1 MLQEQFRMP
10 EQETSEILFNTIS
23 LVMSGNTL
31 DVIIENIKT
40 RVNKTWTPDIYVEMW
55 NMISDLMIELE
66 LPILKARSRDEYAME
81 QEMSPWSIGMLP
93 DKENFK
99 NTKRLL
105 ISVMLK
111 RKFR

>member
-23 LVMSGNTL
+23 LVMSGDTL

-40 RVNKTWTPDIYVEMW
+40 RVNKAWTPYIYAEMW

-66 LPILKARSRDEYAME
+66 LPILKARSRDEYAM
-81 QEMSPWSIGMLP
+81 LP

>member
-23 LVMSGNTL
+23 SVMSGDTL

-40 RVNKTWTPDIYVEMW
+40 RVNKTWTPDIYAEMW

-66 LPILKARSRDEYAME
+66 LPILKEE
-81 QEMSPWSIGMLP
+81 V
-93 DKENFK
+93 
-99 NTKRLL
+99 
-105 ISVMLK
+105 VMNMQWNKKCLHGV
-111 RKFR
+111 

>member
-10 EQETSEILFNTIS
+10 EQETSEIL
-23 LVMSGNTL
+23 L
-31 DVIIENIKT
+31 KT
-40 RVNKTWTPDIYVEMW
+40 RVNKAWTPYIYAEMW